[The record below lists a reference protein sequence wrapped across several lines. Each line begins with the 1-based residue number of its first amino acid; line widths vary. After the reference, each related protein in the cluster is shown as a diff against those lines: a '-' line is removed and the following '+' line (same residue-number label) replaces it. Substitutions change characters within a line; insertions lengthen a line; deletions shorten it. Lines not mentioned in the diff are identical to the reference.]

1 METKIIDN
9 HPALKNSDE
18 RFRKILQSMVDSFQ
32 IEGIHFPE
40 EELKNMVGRVEEEIK
55 K

>member
-9 HPALKNSDE
+9 HPSLKNSDE
-18 RFRKILQSMVDSFQ
+18 RFQKILQSLVDSFQ
-32 IEGIHFPE
+32 IEGIHFSE
-40 EELKNMVGRVEEEIK
+40 EELKGIVGRVEADIK